1 MVRAQE
7 RSAEESAP
15 TPPATGERSGER
27 KVNWFA
33 WGLFAIVLLG
43 LAIRVVYILHWRA
56 NVPVHG
62 DAVFYKD
69 GAALLA
75 DGKGFINP
83 FDYMQGHIVQSAEHP
98 PLYILWLWVP
108 EVLGLR
114 TRIEVMLWSAVM
126 GAASIVLGGM
136 AGKEIAGKRAGLIA
150 AFFFAIYPNIWSH
163 DGVMTS
169 ETAAIFTATLC
180 VWTAYRYW
188 KAPSLWRAVA
198 LGGACA
204 LAMMAR
210 SELVLYTPFV
220 LLPMVLFTKKVA
232 LKVRFKWLVAAG
244 LLMVLIVGPWVGFNL
259 ARFKD
264 PVLLGDGDGITL
276 LSANCDLT
284 YYGPTTGYWK
294 QDCVQGVAN
303 QIQKEHLDQSQGE
316 ILYRNAAITYMRDHL
331 RRLPVVVLVR
341 WARITGVWDILD
353 NFQQVKLDH
362 FPEGRELW
370 VAYSSLFMF
379 YVLAILS
386 IGGII
391 VLRRRKIPV
400 YPLVAL
406 IALVFITITI
416 MFGQNRYRAS
426 AEPALAILAAV
437 AVDALWGRW
446 RRRHQPEGGESSEP
460 PPVDSPPVPEPA
472 GV

>member
-7 RSAEESAP
+7 RSAELPLDAP
-15 TPPATGERSGER
+15 PTDEPKPF
-27 KVNWFA
+27 NWFA
-33 WGLFAIVLLG
+33 WGLTGIVLLG
-43 LAIRVVYILHWRA
+43 FAIRVFYILNWRA
-56 NVPVHG
+56 SVPVHG
-62 DAVFYKD
+62 DAVFYKE

-75 DGKGFINP
+75 DGKGWINP
-83 FDYMQGHIVQSAEHP
+83 FDYNAGHIVQSAEHP
-98 PLYILWLWVP
+98 PVYILWLFLPAVI
-108 EVLGLR
+108 GLR
-114 TRIEVMLWSAVM
+114 TKVEVMLWSAVM
-126 GAASIVLGGM
+126 GAGSIALAGF
-136 AGKEIAGKRAGLIA
+136 AGKEITGKRTGLIA
-150 AFFFAIYPNIWSH
+150 AFFFAVYPNIFSH

-188 KAPSLWRAVA
+188 RKPGLWRAVW

-204 LAMMAR
+204 LAAMSR

-220 LLPMVLFTKKVA
+220 LLPMILATRSVDWKT
-232 LKVRFKWLVAAG
+232 RFKWLVSAG
-244 LLMVLIVGPWVGFNL
+244 VLMVLIIGPWVGYNL

-264 PVLLGDGDGITL
+264 PVLLGNGDGITL

-294 QDCVQGVAN
+294 QECVQSVAGK
-303 QIQKEHLDQSQGE
+303 IQKEHLDQSQGE
-316 ILYRNAAITYMRDHL
+316 ILYRDAAITYMRNHL
-331 RRLPVVVLVR
+331 RRLPTVVLVR

-370 VAYSSLFMF
+370 VAYSGLFMF
-379 YVLAILS
+379 YVLALLS
-386 IGGII
+386 IAGIV
-391 VLRRRKIPV
+391 VLRKRKIPV

-437 AVDALWGRW
+437 AVDAAWARW
-446 RRRHQPEGGESSEP
+446 RGRHQGNGGAEAEE
-460 PPVDSPPVPEPA
+460 PPVDTPPQVPEPA